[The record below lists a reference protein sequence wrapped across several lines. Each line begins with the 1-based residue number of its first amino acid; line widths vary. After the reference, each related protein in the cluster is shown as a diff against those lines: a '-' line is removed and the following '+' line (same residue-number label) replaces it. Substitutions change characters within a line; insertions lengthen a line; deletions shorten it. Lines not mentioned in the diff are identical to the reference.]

1 MGIFGD
7 SGLLGKMFDL
17 NRDGKVDG
25 FEQTMEFALLAG
37 LMDEEKEV
45 SLDNDDFDNDDDLDD
60 DLEEDW

>member
-1 MGIFGD
+1 MGILGD
-7 SGLLGKMFDL
+7 SGFLGKMFDL

-37 LMDEEKEV
+37 LMDEEKED
-45 SLDNDDFDNDDDLDD
+45 SLDNDDFDDDD